1 MKYPS
6 IDRLAELQQ
15 LIADFA
21 KVERVPPL
29 ADNGKLENDVEHSFG
44 LAMTCWYLQ
53 PKIAPDLD
61 LLKVLQHALAH
72 DIVELHAGDTYAFD
86 EQALAGKDDRERQAL
101 SRLKDEWSDFPELT
115 QHAEDYMDKI
125 DEEARF
131 VKAVDKILPVVM
143 IELGLPNRNVW
154 RERDI
159 TLAMERDNKVT
170 MHVSEYISPYYQ
182 QLIDWLDQRDNIPKN

>member
-21 KVERVPPL
+21 KIERVPPL